1 MEWLRKLDA
10 ALDSAMFRDDKKEDP
25 KEPSTEDERRNEFE
39 FDYFSNEFNDAPQNE
54 IIHDDSIIQNEAIDE
69 KIHSIDTSFQTHVH
83 AQRVDWKRP
92 APPLGL
98 PGMLRPVL
106 RTRGDDSSDES
117 DEEEQNVDAPVGDD
131 AILHS
136 FKDAPSEIET
146 VVQHTVSPI
155 SSPDKK
161 TLQFVSDGESIPSHL
176 NPPSLQMSNLETNHD
191 DIQKPILNIQ
201 KKEEGN
207 PKHGDHHDTTLSPS
221 RPIIQ
226 GINQGMSSSFRSLP
240 PPPPS
245 QSFTVTTPSR
255 PPTSSTTPSS
265 SSTTSRYMSPS
276 RRHKAPIIIMPSEEQ
291 IIHDTELET
300 NTEKDLE
307 QVDGALQH
315 HASISLQQQHD
326 DTSQQDR
333 SSFVDHSNSNLDSD
347 PINPPDV
354 IEAAQ
359 SSMDTFEV
367 NNTRLIPSRLKSE
380 SDDTDMKTTTVTNE
394 KSEEIRASFG
404 DFMPSYHYN
413 DDDDAL
419 SDISAL
425 EGEDYEH
432 GTILNWDDDFIHS
445 NFKSSMNC
453 HGVVHVRLLRAQ
465 HMPCSSN
472 TVIQA
477 IIHLP
482 PWNGKVR
489 FKTET
494 TYVGPSKAGIC
505 VRWDKRLL
513 DHDDDLSLDED
524 DAQPPCISMVHAY
537 NDEDTPIPNI
547 VIEMKDKALQMF
559 ESDLCSLSLSCAPLM
574 ETPGQFRRRWCRMK
588 MSESNQGGVENDP
601 LLLIEAAFEPTH
613 FDDTA
618 SLEDLAND
626 AAMDLKLEPN
636 TAEENN
642 EEIRSRLN
650 TAETNDNSSQAQL
663 SARTKTSQSQKKLSS
678 KPHMFRNYT
687 KMRPTF
693 CALCDKMIMWKLK
706 GYQCEVCNLDCCSDC
721 LLRIDVEMPCGSK
734 AAQSQVDKLQ
744 NSKFSLS
751 KIYDM
756 VAPIKDGPKSSDT
769 NEENLDLNE
778 DKNQRQI
785 DSVGTMH
792 LKIKQACIY
801 SEHFAPEAEIKHILA
816 SGDRWIRKGD
826 YYVRVSW
833 TGSTDTKRTKT
844 VFQTSKPRFDSA
856 QMSITA

>member
-1 MEWLRKLDA
+1 MDWLRKLDA
-10 ALDSAMFRDDKKEDP
+10 ALDSAIFRDDKKEDP
-25 KEPSTEDERRNEFE
+25 QEPSEEEERRNEFE

-54 IIHDDSIIQNEAIDE
+54 IIHDSIIQNETIDE
-69 KIHSIDTSFQTHVH
+69 RIHSIDTSFQTHVH
-83 AQRVDWKRP
+83 ARRADWKRP
-92 APPLGL
+92 APPLGR

-106 RTRGDDSSDES
+106 RTRSDDSSDES
-117 DEEEQNVDAPVGDD
+117 DDEEQNVDVLTGDET
-131 AILHS
+131 IFHS
-136 FKDAPSEIET
+136 FKETPSEIET

-176 NPPSLQMSNLETNHD
+176 NPPSLHEMSNTETNHD
-191 DIQKPILNIQ
+191 NHDDIKKSILNQHTIHNDS
-201 KKEEGN
+201 GIN
-207 PKHGDHHDTTLSPS
+207 DTTLSPN
-221 RPIIQ
+221 RPIIH

-245 QSFTVTTPSR
+245 QSFTVKTPSR
-255 PPTSSTTPSS
+255 PPTSSLTASPSS
-265 SSTTSRYMSPS
+265 LTASRYMSPS
-276 RRHKAPIIIMPSEEQ
+276 KRHKAPIIIMPSEEQ
-291 IIHDTELET
+291 IIHDTKFET
-300 NTEKDLE
+300 NTDKKDPE
-307 QVDGALQH
+307 QLDSDPQH
-315 HASISLQQQHD
+315 HTSISLHQQHD

-333 SSFVDHSNSNLDSD
+333 SSFVDHSNLDLDSD
-347 PINPPDV
+347 SIHPPDV

-359 SSMDTFEV
+359 SSMDTLPV
-367 NNTRLIPSRLKSE
+367 NNNTLKKSE
-380 SDDTDMKTTTVTNE
+380 SDDTDMKITTVTNE

-419 SDISAL
+419 SNISVL

-432 GTILNWDDDFIHS
+432 GTIFNWEDDITRS

-494 TYVGPSKAGIC
+494 TYTGPSKAGIC
-505 VRWDKRLL
+505 VRWDKKLL

-588 MSESNQGGVENDP
+588 LSESNQGEKENEP

-613 FDDTA
+613 FDDSA
-618 SLEDLAND
+618 SLEDLADN
-626 AAMDLKLEPN
+626 AAMDLKSKPN
-636 TAEENN
+636 TAEGNN
-642 EEIRSRLN
+642 EEIRSRIN
-650 TAETNDNSSQAQL
+650 TTETNDNSSQAQL

-693 CALCDKMIMWKLK
+693 CALCDKMIMWKFK

-744 NSKFSLS
+744 NSRFSLS

-756 VAPIKDGPKSSDT
+756 VAPLKDGPKSSGT